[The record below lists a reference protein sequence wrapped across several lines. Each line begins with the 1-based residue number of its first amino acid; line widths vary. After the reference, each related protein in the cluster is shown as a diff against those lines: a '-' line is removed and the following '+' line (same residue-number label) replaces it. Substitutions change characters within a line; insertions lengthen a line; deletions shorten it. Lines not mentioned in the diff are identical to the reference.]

1 MENKATFSED
11 DQSYAKTELGS
22 TTSDDETKVLGVN
35 WDPES
40 DQFYFDFSKIY
51 EYGKELP
58 ITKRSVLKF
67 SAKLFDP
74 IGILSPFVIRLKIL
88 FQQLCLEKVDW
99 DEELQGEMRSKFLR
113 TYLNCRHLTK
123 FVSLGVIS
131 TVAHKLL
138 VHSCMLSQ
146 MPVKWRILTWPI

>member
-51 EYGKELP
+51 EGKV
-58 ITKRSVLKF
+58 TR
-67 SAKLFDP
+67 
-74 IGILSPFVIRLKIL
+74 LSGKHF
-88 FQQLCLEKVDW
+88 
-99 DEELQGEMRSKFLR
+99 
-113 TYLNCRHLTK
+113 
-123 FVSLGVIS
+123 
-131 TVAHKLL
+131 
-138 VHSCMLSQ
+138 
-146 MPVKWRILTWPI
+146 